1 MQGHDQHRKKEVD
14 EALQLHVD
22 FVVAL
27 AQQLAELEIEVDLQ
41 VGCVCYSHWRYKHGQ
56 YCERNSYINHNIR
69 MRAVWPYVSAPH
81 VGGNRC
87 RRGHV

>member
-41 VGCVCYSHWRYKHGQ
+41 VCCVYYAQWRYKPGQ
-56 YCERNSYINHNIR
+56 YCEMNSYINNNIR
-69 MRAVWPYVSAPH
+69 MRAVWTHETAPH

-87 RRGHV
+87 RRGHA